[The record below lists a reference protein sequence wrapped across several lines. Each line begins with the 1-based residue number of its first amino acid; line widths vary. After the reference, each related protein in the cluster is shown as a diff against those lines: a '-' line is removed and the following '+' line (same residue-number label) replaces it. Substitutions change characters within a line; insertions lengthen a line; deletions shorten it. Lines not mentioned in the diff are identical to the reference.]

1 MTDDVLYLDYETKS
15 RCDLPK
21 RGAYNYAMDPSTKPL
36 CLGYAFNDEEFTL
49 WWPHE
54 PFPER
59 IKEHFRHGRRVY
71 AHNAAFDRLITWYVI
86 CPDYDVP
93 EPPLESWY
101 CTAVQSRAN
110 CGPSSLEDVGRFA
123 GSKARKNY
131 RGAQLIRAL
140 SLPRADGT
148 FDDNPELMH
157 EMGVYCIDDGL
168 VMREVS
174 KSMRPLSDEELHDYH
189 VNERVNDRGVL
200 VDRAFAQSA
209 FRYST
214 EEIEDVQA
222 IVTEIT
228 KGEITSVRS
237 QKLKKW
243 VMDRI
248 SLEAIKLM
256 ERYEDGE
263 KKFSFDKTV
272 RFNLLAVDDYEH
284 VPAEVVEVIQCADDL
299 WSSSVAKFKRMDELA
314 DVEDNRVRGAFA
326 FAGGAAT
333 GRAASY
339 GLQAH
344 NLPRVCAKDPEAVR
358 KATIANRS
366 IVPEYGKRVTD
377 VLKGMLRPSI
387 MAAPGKML
395 IVADWA
401 GIEARVGPWLTL
413 HSTAEKKLDV
423 FRRNED
429 LYVRE
434 AAGIYHIPEAEILAG
449 IADGD
454 KKYKD
459 MRQVGKVSVLSLG
472 YQGSVKAF
480 ASMGK
485 NYGVVLPESD
495 VRKVVAGWR
504 RANPW
509 AVQYWQDLEIAYK
522 SAMRHVGVEYSAG
535 RVTFLYDGEHLWYA
549 LPSGRVL
556 CYPYAKMEQGEVTYA
571 KAAWK
576 PAADAI
582 LWPRAH
588 LYGGLVFEN
597 IDQATSNCLL
607 RHALR
612 LCDEENLPVILHCH
626 DEIVGEVDE
635 DIAKQEMQLLKD
647 IMLELP
653 EWAEG
658 LPLAVEGDIMKRY
671 SK

>member
-1 MTDDVLYLDYETKS
+1 MTEDVLWLDFETKS

-21 RGAYNYAMDPSTKPL
+21 RGAYNYALDPSTKPL
-36 CLGYAFNDEEFTL
+36 CLGYAFNDEEFVL

-54 PFPER
+54 PFPLR

-157 EMGVYCIDDGL
+157 EMGVYCIDDCL

-248 SLEAIKLM
+248 SPEAIKLM

-339 GLQAH
+339 GLQVH
-344 NLPRVCAKDPEAVR
+344 NFPRKCAEDPLAVR

-377 VLKGMLRPSI
+377 VLKGMLRPSLI
-387 MAAPGKML
+387 APPGKKL
-395 IVADWA
+395 IVYDWS
-401 GIEARVGPWLTL
+401 GIEARVLPWL
-413 HSTAEKKLDV
+413 SQQPSAEKKLDV

-429 LYVRE
+429 LYIRE
-434 AAGIYHIPEAEILAG
+434 AAGIYHIPEAKIIAG
-449 IADGD
+449 V
-454 KKYKD
+454 KEKD
-459 MRQVGKVSVLSLG
+459 QEYVTMRQIGKVAVLALG
-472 YQGSVKAF
+472 FQGSVKAF
-480 ASMGK
+480 TSMGK
-485 NYGVVLPESD
+485 NYGVVLPESE
-495 VRKVVAGWR
+495 VRKIVAGWR

-509 AVQYWQDLEIAYK
+509 AVQFWQDLELAYM
-522 SAMRHVGVEYSAG
+522 SAMRNPGAEYSAG
-535 RVTFLYDGEHLWYA
+535 RITYLYDGEHLWYA

-556 CYPYAKMEQGEVTYA
+556 CYPYAKLEKGEVTYA
-571 KAAWK
+571 KASWK
-576 PAADAI
+576 PAADVI

-588 LYGGLVFEN
+588 LYGGLASEN
-597 IDQATSNCLL
+597 CTQATANCLL
-607 RHALR
+607 RRALR
-612 LCDEENLPVILHCH
+612 ECDAEDLFTVLHTH
-626 DEIVGEVDE
+626 DEIVAEADTG
-635 DIAKQEMQLLKD
+635 IAEQEAALLKE
-647 IMLELP
+647 IMLERP
-653 EWAEG
+653 DWAED
-658 LPLAVEGDIMKRY
+658 LPLAVEGDIMDRY